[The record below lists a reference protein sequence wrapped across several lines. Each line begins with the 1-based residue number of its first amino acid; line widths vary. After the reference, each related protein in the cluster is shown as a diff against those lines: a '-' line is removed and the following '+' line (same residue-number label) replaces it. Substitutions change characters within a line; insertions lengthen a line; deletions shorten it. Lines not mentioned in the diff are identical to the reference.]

1 MPPMAPTMLP
11 KCAMAGAREHRELD
25 VWKLAFEARMRV
37 RRICQRPGFRE
48 HLWLR
53 SQLWR
58 ASNSAC
64 TNTAEGFGRYYPKEF
79 SRYLGIAKSSLLE
92 IEEHLCDVAELNLA
106 TAEELSEIVRYARR
120 AGGAANRLMAY
131 LSTAKAPPFP
141 PRRRRDTEKDDRP
154 ATRGSSDD
162 DL

>member
-1 MPPMAPTMLP
+1 
-11 KCAMAGAREHRELD
+11 MAGARKHRELD
-25 VWKLAFEARMRV
+25 VWKLAFEARVRV
-37 RRICQRPGFRE
+37 RRICQRPGFRQ

-79 SRYLGIAKSSLLE
+79 SRYLGIAKASLLE
-92 IEEHLCDVAELNLA
+92 IEEHLSDVAELNLA
-106 TAEELSEIVRYARR
+106 TAEELREIVRYARR

-141 PRRRRDTEKDDRP
+141 LRRRRDTEKKDDGP
-154 ATRGSSDD
+154 PTPSGSDD